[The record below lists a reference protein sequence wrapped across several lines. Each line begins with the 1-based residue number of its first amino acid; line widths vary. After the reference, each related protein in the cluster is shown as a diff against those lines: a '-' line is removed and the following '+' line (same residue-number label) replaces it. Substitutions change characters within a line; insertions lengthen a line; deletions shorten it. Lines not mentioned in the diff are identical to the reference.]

1 MTIYR
6 SSKLLHFHKYCTPS
20 QAHISNLQIA
30 TSPCYP
36 RHTLVHMHS
45 LHRFIYVCLI
55 LHFILF
61 SHSRNFRSV
70 QTTEAS
76 LHVNVVHVMPTLR
89 STETKYVKPT
99 IIVYRLD
106 IILLLIYYYRP
117 TIIRSI
123 LITIF
128 KCIACLSPSVLISR
142 HIRLKTTMLTP
153 VCKVSLSASRRCR
166 VRRTVSSGVRAPR
179 RVLGGRVSLSFD
191 RVRHRQPS
199 VDSRAFGRLSKTVT
213 HVS

>member
-1 MTIYR
+1 MAFESRTLEKNNKIADCWTSYGKVMIKDLTNTVKEVKSLSDLLKIHNLVCNPYVTIYR
-6 SSKLLHFHKYCTPS
+6 SCKLLHFHKYCTPS

-36 RHTLVHMHS
+36 RYTLAHMHS

-61 SHSRNFRSV
+61 SHSRNCRSV

-106 IILLLIYYYRP
+106 IILLLKEIG
-117 TIIRSI
+117 TIN
-123 LITIF
+123 
-128 KCIACLSPSVLISR
+128 AIS
-142 HIRLKTTMLTP
+142 
-153 VCKVSLSASRRCR
+153 A
-166 VRRTVSSGVRAPR
+166 
-179 RVLGGRVSLSFD
+179 
-191 RVRHRQPS
+191 
-199 VDSRAFGRLSKTVT
+199 
-213 HVS
+213 